1 MTNSLDHCVPCPLR
15 RELPDHDITTTREMG
30 WEALKNGK
38 LLEAA
43 QAAGLVVLLTVDQN
57 LRYQQ
62 NRQGRIPQC
71 WVQSRRGF

>member
-1 MTNSLDHCVPCPLR
+1 
-15 RELPDHDITTTREMG
+15 MG

-62 NRQGRIPQC
+62 NLQGRIPPC
-71 WVQSRRGF
+71 WLQSRRGF